1 MSSIGVTRTLDDLGR
16 VVVPKTY
23 REILNIH
30 PGDEIEFLMNDD
42 NTITV
47 KKHTK
52 IQSKE
57 DKYREIL
64 ESIAELINQN
74 EDLTIQKIK
83 EALLN
88 TLE

>member
-1 MSSIGVTRTLDDLGR
+1 MSNIGVTRTLDDLGR

-23 REILNIH
+23 RELLNIH
-30 PGDEIEFLMNDD
+30 PGDEIEFLMNDN

-52 IQSKE
+52 TQSKE

-64 ESIAELINQN
+64 ESIAELVNQD
-74 EDLTIQKIK
+74 EGLTIQKIK
-83 EALLN
+83 ETLLN